1 MPIRFAGLWR
11 HPDFVRLWAGQTVSV
26 FGSLVSRTALP
37 FTAIIYLHARPF
49 QVALVTSADLV
60 AGIFVGLA
68 AGVSADRFRRRP
80 MMIAADIGRA
90 LALGSIP
97 LAAVF
102 GVLRVEQ
109 LYAVAFVAGVLTTF
123 FDVAYQS
130 YLPTIVSADELIEG
144 NSKLTASF
152 SVAEFGAFSASGWLV
167 QLLTAPGAIVVDALS
182 FVFSAASL
190 RTIRTPE
197 VPAAPPAER
206 PRLRVEVMEGM
217 RFISAD
223 RVLRAVTASFVALS
237 LASGMTGAVFIL
249 YTNRELGFAPGVLG
263 LIFGVGGLTSVVG
276 ATLAG
281 AVARRAGVGG
291 AMMLGLGLA
300 GVGMLAVAGAR
311 DASLVAAGLLVAQ
324 QLITDPSWTVYEI
337 NQVSLRQ
344 SMTPAHLLGRVN
356 AAVRFAALVAAL
368 AGSLI
373 AGVLADRYGARPVI
387 VASAG
392 IMFGGAVLLLVSP
405 ARGVKTLPSDAK
417 PASA

>member
-1 MPIRFAGLWR
+1 VRLRFGGLWR

-80 MMIAADIGRA
+80 MMIVADIGRA

-109 LYAVAFVAGVLTTF
+109 LYVVAFATGVLTTF

-167 QLLTAPGAIVVDALS
+167 QLLTAPGAIVIDALS

-197 VPAAPPAER
+197 TPVAPPGGR
-206 PRLRVEVMEGM
+206 LRLRVEVTEGL
-217 RFISAD
+217 RFIGGD
-223 RVLRAVTASFVALS
+223 GVLRAVTASFVALS
-237 LASGMTGAVFIL
+237 FASGMTGAVFIL

-263 LIFGVGGLTSVVG
+263 LIFGVGGLTSLVG

-291 AMMLGLGLA
+291 AMVLGLGLA

-311 DASLVAAGLLVAQ
+311 DASVAAAALLVAQ

-344 SMTPAHLLGRVN
+344 AMTPAHLLGRVN
-356 AAVRFAALVAAL
+356 AAVRMAALVAAL
-368 AGSLI
+368 AGSLV
-373 AGVLADRYGARPVI
+373 AGLLAERYGARPVI
-387 VASAG
+387 VASAC
-392 IMFGGAVLLLVSP
+392 IMLVGAAVLLASP
-405 ARGVKTLPSDAK
+405 ARAVKSLPVDAGAVR
-417 PASA
+417 P

>member
-1 MPIRFAGLWR
+1 
-11 HPDFVRLWAGQTVSV
+11 
-26 FGSLVSRTALP
+26 
-37 FTAIIYLHARPF
+37 
-49 QVALVTSADLV
+49 
-60 AGIFVGLA
+60 
-68 AGVSADRFRRRP
+68 
-80 MMIAADIGRA
+80 
-90 LALGSIP
+90 
-97 LAAVF
+97 
-102 GVLRVEQ
+102 
-109 LYAVAFVAGVLTTF
+109 
-123 FDVAYQS
+123 
-130 YLPTIVSADELIEG
+130 
-144 NSKLTASF
+144 
-152 SVAEFGAFSASGWLV
+152 
-167 QLLTAPGAIVVDALS
+167 
-182 FVFSAASL
+182 
-190 RTIRTPE
+190 
-197 VPAAPPAER
+197 
-206 PRLRVEVMEGM
+206 
-217 RFISAD
+217 
-223 RVLRAVTASFVALS
+223 
-237 LASGMTGAVFIL
+237 MTGAVFIL

-387 VASAG
+387 VVSAG

>member
-109 LYAVAFVAGVLTTF
+109 LYVVAFVAGVLTTF

-223 RVLRAVTASFVALS
+223 RVLHAVTASFVALS